1 MFGFNFSWTNWRFE
15 KLNNKV
21 WKYGCWWSFT
31 FDSGNRDGIKYFTL
45 SVYDQDGNTIT
56 DMTDY
61 LINIQFTIRK
71 RDETS
76 KLLKSLIEYNKENYL
91 VLGHIFDLM
100 NKLFNYFVKLI
111 SR

>member
-1 MFGFNFSWTNWRFE
+1 MLAKVYTVDLGNTNR
-15 KLNNKV
+15 
-21 WKYGCWWSFT
+21 
-31 FDSGNRDGIKYFTL
+31 IKYFTL

-61 LINIQFTIRK
+61 LMNIQFTIRK

-91 VLGHIFDLM
+91 VLDHIFDLI
-100 NKLFNYFVKLI
+100 NKLYNYFVKLI